1 MTAAIATPPA
11 AVGPDPADLLWV
23 GARPTGRRGRVVVDV
38 VGEVDDYTAPL
49 LAACLHGQSAR
60 SAVRRLVLDLS
71 RVRFLSGAG
80 VAVIEDAVRRCTA
93 RGARLELR
101 TGGHEVLARAL
112 ALAGLPADVPGADAL
127 RRRAS
132 GSPRRTAAPRRRRS
146 RGPRNVARRSPPAGG

>member
-49 LAACLHGQSAR
+49 LAACLRGQSAR
-60 SAVRRLVLDLS
+60 SAVRTLVLDLS

-80 VAVIEDAVRRCTA
+80 VAVIEEAAGRCAV

-101 TGGHEVLARAL
+101 TGGHEVLA
-112 ALAGLPADVPGADAL
+112 LAGLPADVSGADAL
-127 RRRAS
+127 RRQVA
-132 GSPRRTAAPRRRRS
+132 GSRRRTAAPRRRRS